1 MKTETYRSLLSITFC
16 VLLLFLLTAKAQ
28 HSHFRSMTMES

>member
-1 MKTETYRSLLSITFC
+1 MKTETYRSLPLRRE
-16 VLLLFLLTAKAQ
+16 TAKAQ